1 MDLLELSQTDSFNTT
16 DTLWILIS
24 AALVFFMQAG
34 FKVLETGLVKS
45 EHRSGIGI
53 KNLMDWVAGSLAF
66 FIIGFGLM
74 FGTSAGGFI
83 GTSFFFGNDLEPGY
97 PLVFFI
103 FQLAFA
109 GTALT
114 IVSGAMSGRT
124 ALAPY
129 FIASLFTAVLIYP
142 IFGHW
147 AWGNLLNEDNQPWL
161 AGLGFMDFA
170 GSTVV
175 HSVGAWVGLVGI
187 WMVGPRLGRFT
198 SKGTLI
204 PVKASDYAYS
214 VLGVMILWLG
224 WWGFNGGSAL
234 AFDTSVPLIILN
246 TNLAAAGA
254 CFSAYLHAKIFQK
267 NQDLIEKIIGGSLTG
282 LVAITA
288 CCNVVSPISSLIIGL
303 LAGVIHNI
311 SYIIISEKWKLD
323 DPVGAIPVHGFG
335 GVFGTLCVALFGKEE
350 FLMHGRGTQLVVQI
364 FGIIVCFVFTVGV
377 SYLIFLLIKST
388 IGLRLSPNEEVDGA
402 IFGTQ
407 VQSMELDELPEQTVS
422 QVSVRVGER
431 AYNLFKV
438 DEYLNL
444 PRETRI
450 NLIKNEGVQ
459 YLDDSGNVVP
469 TLKAVRYLSGIIEE
483 QRDKS
488 TTSVDLVELS
498 FYKDKMD
505 VIGNMQ
511 DVLLGEEHS
520 ITSVFEDSFL
530 LLKPKAKVSSGFYWH
545 GKEKGYNIA
554 IAATSQDPDI
564 SSAFITALTIS
575 QLNEIVGIKKILAPE
590 KVLEILDQKLTMALG
605 QSKADEEVRKGV
617 EIGMLLV
624 DTVRRRV
631 YYSGSGS
638 GVKLYAKKLDSI
650 LTEFKGLDVPLGMSG
665 KAQKKFERV
674 KIDYSKGD
682 AFFLC
687 TEGFPNQLNES
698 GKRYS
703 TTKFRV
709 LLEKGAGKSMADQK
723 INITTELENWK
734 GKEDQTED
742 ILVMG
747 IKP

>member
-1 MDLLELSQTDSFNTT
+1 
-16 DTLWILIS
+16 
-24 AALVFFMQAG
+24 
-34 FKVLETGLVKS
+34 
-45 EHRSGIGI
+45 
-53 KNLMDWVAGSLAF
+53 
-66 FIIGFGLM
+66 
-74 FGTSAGGFI
+74 
-83 GTSFFFGNDLEPGY
+83 
-97 PLVFFI
+97 
-103 FQLAFA
+103 
-109 GTALT
+109 
-114 IVSGAMSGRT
+114 
-124 ALAPY
+124 
-129 FIASLFTAVLIYP
+129 
-142 IFGHW
+142 
-147 AWGNLLNEDNQPWL
+147 
-161 AGLGFMDFA
+161 
-170 GSTVV
+170 
-175 HSVGAWVGLVGI
+175 
-187 WMVGPRLGRFT
+187 
-198 SKGTLI
+198 
-204 PVKASDYAYS
+204 
-214 VLGVMILWLG
+214 
-224 WWGFNGGSAL
+224 
-234 AFDTSVPLIILN
+234 
-246 TNLAAAGA
+246 
-254 CFSAYLHAKIFQK
+254 
-267 NQDLIEKIIGGSLTG
+267 
-282 LVAITA
+282 
-288 CCNVVSPISSLIIGL
+288 
-303 LAGVIHNI
+303 
-311 SYIIISEKWKLD
+311 
-323 DPVGAIPVHGFG
+323 VHGFG

-402 IFGTQ
+402 IFGAQ

-530 LLKPKAKVSSGFYWH
+530 LLKPKGKVSSGFYWH

-723 INITTELENWK
+723 INITTELESWK